1 MQEQWRVEYQIC
13 NYYVYCFLP
22 RFGLTFLC
30 NLATILKTTVK
41 KVPFKLK
48 LKFKAQFFN
57 ITAGVVLLT
66 SQQASKNPLARSY
79 LRVRSEVGRVE
90 FSSGSVGTIFKAWQI
105 HQLFALIYKEWCH
118 YALYREY
125 TQQLSLCNTRHQMG
139 DRHSASRGWCK
150 MYTTLSTLHAPTRN
164 LTGFTWFGKLTSE

>member
-1 MQEQWRVEYQIC
+1 MPW
-13 NYYVYCFLP
+13 
-22 RFGLTFLC
+22 FGLTFWC
-30 NLATILKTTVK
+30 NLATILKTKVK
-41 KVPFKLK
+41 KTLFKLK
-48 LKFKAQFFN
+48 LKAQFFN

-139 DRHSASRGWCK
+139 DRHAASRGWCK
-150 MYTTLSTLHAPTRN
+150 MYITGVLSTSWTLQPPTGK
-164 LTGFTWFGKLTSE
+164 LTGFIWFRFEKVTSE